1 MQRQCNANASVVL
14 SQFVTINSKT
24 AKRYIMDISFVA
36 SAINAVEIYLCACKR
51 MQNLKAFA
59 FQRHIPTARFIRR
72 TGFLFSAG
80 ILNKQFEGL
89 HMSPHKSRY
98 NYLLK
103 PPEDYLPVRVLCLEG
118 GWVFVVGGIAEQL
131 NEKRRERGIRTGEDS
146 EY

>member
-1 MQRQCNANASVVL
+1 MQCNASVVL

-36 SAINAVEIYLCACKR
+36 SAINAVEIYVCACKR

-118 GWVFVVGGIAEQL
+118 GLGVCGGWNSRTVERE
-131 NEKRRERGIRTGEDS
+131 EKRERNKDRRGQ
-146 EY
+146 